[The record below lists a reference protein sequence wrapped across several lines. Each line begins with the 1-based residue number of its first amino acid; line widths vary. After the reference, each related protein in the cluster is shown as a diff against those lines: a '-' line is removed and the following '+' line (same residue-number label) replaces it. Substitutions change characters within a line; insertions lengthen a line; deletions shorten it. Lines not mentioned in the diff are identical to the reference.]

1 MYIIYFV
8 SKENENNKGY
18 FQKMG
23 TTGFWS
29 TVHKSQAT
37 QFSDETKAKKQL
49 EELKEKEGQ
58 WYNFLIEKI

>member
-1 MYIIYFV
+1 MYIIYFI
-8 SKENENNKGY
+8 SKEDEDNKGY
-18 FQKMG
+18 FQKMDI
-23 TTGFWS
+23 TGFWS
-29 TVHKSQAT
+29 TIHKSQAT